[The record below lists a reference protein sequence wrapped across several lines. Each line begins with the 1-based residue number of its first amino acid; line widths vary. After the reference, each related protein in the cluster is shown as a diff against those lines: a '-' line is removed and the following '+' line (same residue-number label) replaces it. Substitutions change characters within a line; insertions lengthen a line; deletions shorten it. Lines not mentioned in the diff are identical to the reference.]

1 MAFKWIKAQ
10 GIFIRGSFFNADS
23 AFDTKEAG
31 ELKKILKEDIKKG
44 FKKIIVDLSMCE
56 FMDSTFIG
64 VLVLTLKEIGEVG
77 GELRLVRPPSLA
89 HTVLAGTRTLE
100 LFNVLDTVEQA
111 IRSIQYMNKVHDRL
125 EELESAI

>member
-1 MAFKWIKAQ
+1 MEDFKGFRMGDIVIEKVDITRA
-10 GIFIRGSFFNADS
+10 
-23 AFDTKEAG
+23 TYKEAG

-44 FKKIIVDLSMCE
+44 FKKIVIDLSMCE

-64 VLVLTLKEIGEVG
+64 VLVITLKEIAEVG

-125 EELESAI
+125 QELESTI

>member
-1 MAFKWIKAQ
+1 MEDFKGFRMGDIVIEKVDITRA
-10 GIFIRGSFFNADS
+10 
-23 AFDTKEAG
+23 TYKEAG

-44 FKKIIVDLSMCE
+44 FKKIIIDLSMCE

-64 VLVLTLKEIGEVG
+64 VLVITLKEIAEIG

-89 HTVLAGTRTLE
+89 RTVLAGTRTLE

-111 IRSIQYMNKVHDRL
+111 IRSIQYMNKIHDRL
-125 EELESAI
+125 QELESTI